1 MQFMK
6 FLFSILSIALLLS
19 ACGDKGS
26 SDTPTAS
33 NQDSK
38 DNTQAQQYP
47 CKAALEGVVAYLV
60 QEKVAY
66 ICKDEHWVVYNDS
79 EMLSKFE
86 NMPTCNNSDKVAAA
100 IERTNHTTI
109 VCHDRDWFFGVE

>member
-1 MQFMK
+1 MK

-26 SDTPTAS
+26 SNAPTDS
-33 NQDSK
+33 TQDSK
-38 DNTQAQQYP
+38 DNTQTSQYP
-47 CKAALEGVVAYLV
+47 CKVALEGVVAYLV
-60 QEKVAY
+60 QEKTAY
-66 ICKDEHWVVYNDS
+66 ICEDERWVVYNDS

-86 NMPTCNNSDKVAAA
+86 NMPTCNDSDKVAAA